1 MENLGKYEIIE
12 KIGEGGFG
20 SVFKARDPHLKRI
33 VALKTCT
40 HDDPD
45 LQKRFLR
52 EGEIVASLHHPNITL
67 IHDLGFEGGTPFLVQ
82 EFLTGEDLSAV
93 IGRREKLDDETRFNW
108 LIGVARGLEY
118 AHAQGIIHRD
128 IKPANIRI
136 LDNGTP
142 KIMDFGIA
150 KLTQDENRLTRTGSA
165 MGTIAYMSP
174 EQLDGSQVDH
184 RSDIFAFGVLAYE
197 LFAYSRPFD
206 GETTSRIVYQILHE
220 DPRRIESMAPPFG
233 PGLNQILRRCLAKKP
248 LMRFQSCGE
257 AATAFERLR
266 LGLAP
271 FDEKTSAGWATADAP
286 PANLN
291 RTELLDAGAMAD
303 LASRDSG
310 AQRLGTGTYATAP
323 PPTSGAYSAVPPT
336 GTAQTAASARP
347 KRGLMLGGAAAVAVA
362 AVGGWLLFGRGE
374 EPAAPAPVQTAA
386 ASPSANPAPVPTQ
399 PETTPPVTTEAAPPA
414 VAPAVEPAP
423 APEATE
429 PAPVE
434 TRPAAK
440 PAEPASTESTP
451 AARTRAEGSERT
463 AQQARSGA
471 ETAGARELAPA
482 LYGEGERLWSEG
494 RAAVAAKRFE
504 TAHQAFLGASE
515 AFHRASSTSILAA
528 KAAEASK
535 VAAAPAP
542 SAPPPAAPELKPA
555 APEPAPAPAAPDPQA
570 EIQRVLDGYVAAY
583 QSLDAGAV
591 VAAVPSLKAR
601 QGELERA
608 FAQYRSLKVALS
620 GCRIDVAG
628 ERATASCEKRQSFE
642 MKVGQGRTI
651 DGRATFR
658 LSRTGGR
665 WSIDSIDG

>member
-1 MENLGKYEIIE
+1 MLPSPPAAMESLGKYEIIE

-20 SVFKARDPHLKRI
+20 AVFKARDPHLKRI

-40 HDDPD
+40 HDDAD

-52 EGEIVASLHHPNITL
+52 EGEIVASLQHPNITL

-93 IGRREKLDDETRFNW
+93 ISRRDRLDDETRFGW

-136 LDNGTP
+136 LADGTP

-271 FDEKTSAGWATADAP
+271 FFTMRKARSHKDLVGRTCTVTTGTVDARFGQAQVNDGGAG
-286 PANLN
+286 
-291 RTELLDAGAMAD
+291 LLLHVRHDGG
-303 LASRDSG
+303 G
-310 AQRLGTGTYATAP
+310 AQDDGQPHGQRSRPGPRSRALPVRGRRPAQDRRRRAPAPRTVGRARTARTRTAP
-323 PPTSGAYSAVPPT
+323 PQLIALE
-336 GTAQTAASARP
+336 ARFP
-347 KRGLMLGGAAAVAVA
+347 SGGAAL
-362 AVGGWLLFGRGE
+362 G
-374 EPAAPAPVQTAA
+374 T
-386 ASPSANPAPVPTQ
+386 
-399 PETTPPVTTEAAPPA
+399 
-414 VAPAVEPAP
+414 
-423 APEATE
+423 
-429 PAPVE
+429 
-434 TRPAAK
+434 
-440 PAEPASTESTP
+440 
-451 AARTRAEGSERT
+451 
-463 AQQARSGA
+463 
-471 ETAGARELAPA
+471 APA
-482 LYGEGERLWSEG
+482 LRPPLQDPGNPLGFDRG
-494 RAAVAAKRFE
+494 RSRAGPDHPRNPK
-504 TAHQAFLGASE
+504 E
-515 AFHRASSTSILAA
+515 A
-528 KAAEASK
+528 
-535 VAAAPAP
+535 
-542 SAPPPAAPELKPA
+542 
-555 APEPAPAPAAPDPQA
+555 
-570 EIQRVLDGYVAAY
+570 G
-583 QSLDAGAV
+583 
-591 VAAVPSLKAR
+591 
-601 QGELERA
+601 
-608 FAQYRSLKVALS
+608 
-620 GCRIDVAG
+620 
-628 ERATASCEKRQSFE
+628 
-642 MKVGQGRTI
+642 
-651 DGRATFR
+651 
-658 LSRTGGR
+658 
-665 WSIDSIDG
+665 